1 MMLTANYLDAIAT
14 ARDPSSGPLI
24 MPWPMPGNLG
34 GFLSFATLSEWRE
47 FVRQFGLHPAVPLIV
62 SAKFER
68 AQKLYVLAWIDFDLI
83 KAGEL
88 IALTALELA
97 LTDCY
102 ARREAERRRMV
113 IAKKIEEEKRKISK
127 GEKWWAE
134 NASFADLLKYMVD
147 HDGLTEDQVP
157 MNRRCGAPSK
167 VLGLL
172 TRDTNPSLPYIRNDL
187 AHGAPFDGF
196 PWAGMLELV
205 RDLINYAYRDYA
217 SNAISAPS

>member
-1 MMLTANYLDAIAT
+1 MTLPTNYLDAIAT

-34 GFLSFATLSEWRE
+34 GFLSFATFSEWRE
-47 FVRQFGLHPAVPLIV
+47 FLLQFGLHPTVPLIV

-97 LTDCY
+97 LTDGY
-102 ARREAERRRMV
+102 AHTEIQRRRKV
-113 IAKKIEEEKRKISK
+113 VTEKAESEERKISK

-134 NASFADLLKYMVD
+134 NPSFGDLLKYMVER
-147 HDGLTEDQVP
+147 DGLTEDQVP
-157 MNRRCGAPSK
+157 MNRRCGALSK
-167 VLGLL
+167 VVGLL
-172 TRDTNPSLPYIRNDL
+172 TGEITPSLAEIRNEM
-187 AHGAPFDGF
+187 AHGLPFDGF
-196 PWAGMLELV
+196 PRAGLLELV
-205 RDLINYAYRDYA
+205 RDLIDYAYRGRVL
-217 SNAISAPS
+217 S